1 MSVSRLYRIRVAGVT
16 AEPEQGALF
25 HLQQHSVTLGAGIVR
40 RLAQL
45 VLWPARDAHA
55 VGFDEQVAVGRA
67 DVDCTGSNALTI
79 LRGNSSEL
87 PGTAEYVGQHR
98 GCFRRGVQH
107 DEE

>member
-45 VLWPARDAHA
+45 KHTCIKRLLLFR
-55 VGFDEQVAVGRA
+55 
-67 DVDCTGSNALTI
+67 DVDLDLDFFRHLKRSFLFCR
-79 LRGNSSEL
+79 LR
-87 PGTAEYVGQHR
+87 R
-98 GCFRRGVQH
+98 
-107 DEE
+107 